1 MGNRNV
7 AQRIQQCVE
16 QTSDETE
23 DLAVDLSH
31 LDLRGDSIP
40 SELLDDSV
48 RNQLTSLNLSRNNLS
63 RSVDTLWL
71 SIANLPRLEGL
82 LFQSNRLI
90 SLPASLPTFASLTS
104 LDLTSN
110 LLTMVRPSPLD
121 KPS

>member
-1 MGNRNV
+1 MGNRSV
-7 AQRIQQCVE
+7 AQRGQQCVE

-23 DLAVDLSH
+23 DLALDLSH

-40 SELLDDSV
+40 SELLVESV